1 MSAKIGR
8 RRVAMEDQMEKK
20 MKKKMETG
28 IMWGFRVCQ
37 LGKKIA
43 ER

>member
-8 RRVAMEDQMEKK
+8 RRVAMEDQMERK

-28 IMWGFRVCQ
+28 MM
-37 LGKKIA
+37 
-43 ER
+43 